1 METVITE
8 TELKRQAEI
17 RKRDYALVRKAREG
31 DKSATTALI
40 KQMNGILRIH
50 AKKNLLRYGL
60 EFDESMQ
67 YGMMGILRAIEK
79 FDFDKGANFCTYAS
93 TWIRVAS
100 LGPRGKNNALDYAG
114 SIDVMTSV
122 GTIDKAVQR
131 LPEQL
136 TYHPTT
142 EHAIDTDRS
151 KRILDE
157 AIDRVLRPLEASVIR
172 FRMRGLSFEDI
183 ASEFGVSRQ
192 RIQQVDSD
200 AMKKLRKMN
209 LGAL

>member
-8 TELKRQAEI
+8 TELKRQTEI
-17 RKRDYALVRKAREG
+17 RKRDYALVRKARQG
-31 DKSATTALI
+31 DKAATTTLI

-79 FDFDKGANFCTYAS
+79 FDCDKGANFCTYAS
-93 TWIRVAS
+93 TWIRVMS
-100 LGPRGKNNALDYAG
+100 LGPRGRNTLDFAH
-114 SIDVMTSV
+114 SIEEKYEKSKGDSAPAPT
-122 GTIDKAVQR
+122 
-131 LPEQL
+131 PPQL
-136 TYHPTT
+136 TYYPTT
-142 EHAIDTDRS
+142 EHAIDTERS

-183 ASEFGVSRQ
+183 ACEFGVSRQ